1 MKDQV
6 LHFLQKTNKTIISFF
21 DANIMLIVSIICF
34 IVFCGVF
41 YYMLVIKVGMD
52 PGFYYFGIGV
62 ILLGVLRSV
71 TNP

>member
-6 LHFLQKTNKTIISFF
+6 LQFLQKAYKTIISF

-34 IVFCGVF
+34 IFCGAF

-62 ILLGVLRSV
+62 ILLGVLRECH
-71 TNP
+71 